1 MLKRAHIAGMSMGG
15 TGYLLG
21 TIAFATD
28 VWPLLMPAA
37 ALLGCAAGTITA
49 GALGVLAAIADP
61 TTRGA
66 LNSTFYLLAYPSMA
80 MPIAITGLGALI
92 GLTAALVVATVTV
105 AVVVVSQ
112 VVVHRRSGHL
122 LGG

>member
-1 MLKRAHIAGMSMGG
+1 
-15 TGYLLG
+15 
-21 TIAFATD
+21 
-28 VWPLLMPAA
+28 
-37 ALLGCAAGTITA
+37 
-49 GALGVLAAIADP
+49 
-61 TTRGA
+61 
-66 LNSTFYLLAYPSMA
+66 MA